1 MITIMT
7 KKYNSPMLQVV
18 SIKKSDVIATS
29 TTTLGIGASG
39 SAINAE
45 AAGRFRDFD
54 EWYEGY

>member
-18 SIKKSDVIATS
+18 SIKKNDILTTS
-29 TTTLGIGASG
+29 TLTMYNTEYDSNKG
-39 SAINAE
+39 SILS
-45 AAGRFRDFD
+45 AGRRFD

>member
-1 MITIMT
+1 MT

-45 AAGRFRDFD
+45 APGLRNVFD

>member
-1 MITIMT
+1 MT

-18 SIKKSDVIATS
+18 SINQNDIIATS

-45 AAGRFRDFD
+45 APGLRNVFD